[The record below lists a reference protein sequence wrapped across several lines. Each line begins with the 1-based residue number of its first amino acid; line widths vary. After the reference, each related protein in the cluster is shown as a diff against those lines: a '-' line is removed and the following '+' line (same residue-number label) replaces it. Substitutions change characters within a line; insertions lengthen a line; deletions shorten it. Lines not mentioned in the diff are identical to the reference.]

1 MRVMFVVVGVV
12 VLVSVIFSSLILSY
26 LGGKR
31 LNGVN
36 VRYRVE
42 MEPT

>member
-1 MRVMFVVVGVV
+1 MRAIFAVGGVV
-12 VLVSVIFSSLILSY
+12 VLVSVIFSSIILSY
-26 LGGKR
+26 LGGKL

-42 MEPT
+42 MEPM